1 MFDKRLSRGLLI
13 VPMLLWA
20 AACSD
25 TPNDPADA
33 IQDTQVNLDVARYAA
48 DQATDDIAMMT
59 YETAGVFGGP
69 MAGPPGGGM
78 HGFGFDG
85 SLSVTRTVTFYDAD
99 TVMAYF
105 DADITDMVNF
115 YFLLDGERTRTSPR
129 GTMTME
135 VYRERDMT
143 VSGLDGQE
151 TQRQWDGSGETSK
164 ERTVVSDEHGDRN
177 YEMSSTSTITAV
189 VIPVPRTEDSWP
201 LDGGTIERTVHAEFV
216 KDGETRTRDC
226 TVLITFNGTQF
237 VPIVVNGVE
246 YTLDLATKKIVEDAD
261 GS

>member
-1 MFDKRLSRGLLI
+1 
-13 VPMLLWA
+13 MLLWA

-33 IQDTQVNLDVARYAA
+33 IQDAQLNLDVARYAA

-85 SLSVTRTVTFYDAD
+85 SLSVTRTVTFYDGDGNDMGHYEAD
-99 TVMAYF
+99 TTAV
-105 DADITDMVNF
+105 INF
-115 YFLLDGERTRTSPR
+115 YFLLEGERTRTSPR

-143 VSGLDGQE
+143 VSGLEDEE
-151 TQRQWDGSGETSK
+151 TTRQWDGFGESSK
-164 ERTVVSDEHGDRN
+164 ERTVVSDQHGDRN
-177 YEMSSTSTITAV
+177 YEMSSEATITAV
-189 VIPVPRTEDSWP
+189 VIPVPRTDDSWP
-201 LDGGTIERTVHAEFV
+201 LDGGTIERIVHAEFV
-216 KDGETRTRDC
+216 KDGETRTRDR

-237 VPIVVNGVE
+237 VPIEINGVV
-246 YTLDLATKKIVEDAD
+246 YTFDLATKKIVEDDA
-261 GS
+261 GG